1 MNELMRAVRA
11 ARRGGAEEL
20 VVENIPKPD
29 PASDEALIEVHAT
42 AITFAELTWDETWTH
57 VPAIPGHEFSGVVAA
72 IGDDVQGFSVGD
84 EVYGLIR
91 FERQGAA
98 ADYVAVPAAD
108 LARKPAS
115 LSHAE
120 AAAMP
125 LAALTALQALSDVA
139 QVEAGE
145 RVLVQ
150 GGSGGVGI
158 FAVQL
163 AKAAGAI
170 VTATTRGD
178 GVELV
183 RRLGADEVIDTD
195 VDAFT
200 DRGRRFDVVID
211 TIGTDVLRASYDV
224 VVKGGRLV
232 TLQQPPDAEL
242 AERAGI
248 TASFFIVSPDVDELE
263 QLARL
268 ADAGQLEVILAA
280 EFPLEETRQ
289 AFESGQGTHRSPGKT
304 VVIVRE

>member
-1 MNELMRAVRA
+1 VL
-11 ARRGGAEEL
+11 
-20 VVENIPKPD
+20 ENIPKPD

-57 VPAIPGHEFSGVVAA
+57 APAIPGHEFSGVVAA

-163 AKAAGAI
+163 AKAAGAV

>member
-20 VVENIPKPD
+20 VLENIPKPD

-139 QVEAGE
+139 QVKTGE

-163 AKAAGAI
+163 AKAAGAV

-195 VDAFT
+195 VDAFA
-200 DRGRRFDVVID
+200 DGGRRFDVVID
-211 TIGTDVLRASYDV
+211 TIGADVLRASHDV

-280 EFPLEETRQ
+280 EFPLEATRQ